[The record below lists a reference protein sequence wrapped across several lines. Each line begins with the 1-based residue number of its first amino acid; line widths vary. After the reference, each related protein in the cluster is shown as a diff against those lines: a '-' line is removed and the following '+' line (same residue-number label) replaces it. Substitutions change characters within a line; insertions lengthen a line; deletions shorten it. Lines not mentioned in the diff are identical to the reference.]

1 MVIILKKTLLCQTWA
16 CWGLC
21 TKDYKHAI
29 MKAIARMRIGN
40 TISSYVHS
48 WVTEIFLA
56 SEDASLFISII
67 KDFGVPPDWAWTSFE
82 IASKGRVMQWTEKIT
97 KASNYLSTWWRFFE
111 WVIEHIHQCSSGLCK
126 QRVEWGLFPFYA
138 KCRKQNPVKTWDL
151 ILYLR
156 WLVESF
162 WSYPTE
168 ISQLAS
174 EQDYCKWVDT

>member
-1 MVIILKKTLLCQTWA
+1 M
-16 CWGLC
+16 
-21 TKDYKHAI
+21 
-29 MKAIARMRIGN
+29 
-40 TISSYVHS
+40 HS

-156 WLVESF
+156 WLVDHILRKFLSWLLNKITINE
-162 WSYPTE
+162 W
-168 ISQLAS
+168 IHKVGMALHNH
-174 EQDYCKWVDT
+174 WGVL

>member
-1 MVIILKKTLLCQTWA
+1 
-16 CWGLC
+16 
-21 TKDYKHAI
+21 
-29 MKAIARMRIGN
+29 MKAMARMRIGN
-40 TISSYVHS
+40 TIGSSVHS
-48 WVTEIFLA
+48 GLQRYFQPPRTQACSLA
-56 SEDASLFISII
+56 LSKISGSLLTRAWASF
-67 KDFGVPPDWAWTSFE
+67 K
-82 IASKGRVMQWTEKIT
+82 IASKGMVMQWTEKIT